1 MRQIVEKTVNL
12 GALSNDKNAICSRCI
27 LNESYNRN
35 FICEMVNASLY
46 R

>member
-1 MRQIVEKTVNL
+1 MGQIVEKTMNL
-12 GALSNDKNAICSRCI
+12 DVLSNDENAICSKRI